1 MKRKHTAPIK
11 LLITG
16 ISIAITGILFLSLVT
31 WYFNSPPGFM
41 SDEIIRIDRGTT
53 LREAA
58 ENLKA
63 RNLITSETFFLVLAK
78 ASGNT
83 TIKTGKYRIYRGM
96 SALEILRSLTRGHV
110 MVKKVTI
117 PEGYNLF
124 QVAERLDAEGV
135 TEEDSFLY
143 YAFDKTFLKSIG
155 IHAPSAEGYMF
166 PETYNFPEESDARDI
181 IQWMYNQL
189 QKELGAMDLSNMKE
203 LNLNRHTLL
212 TMASLIEEEA
222 TVTDEREL
230 ISAVFHN
237 RMKLGMKL
245 YCDPTVRYAV
255 KKFSGRLTY
264 SDLETDSPFN
274 TYVRRGYPPTPISS
288 PGKGAIHAA
297 LHPADVSYLYF
308 VARNDGSHY
317 FSKTLSRHNKA
328 VEYYQK
334 GIKNGF
340 VDEQK
345 KD

>member
-1 MKRKHTAPIK
+1 MKRKDSTSIK
-11 LLITG
+11 LAATA
-16 ISIAITGILFLSLVT
+16 ISIAIACILLLSLIT

-41 SDEIIRIDRGTT
+41 SDEVIRIDRGTT
-53 LREAA
+53 LREAT
-58 ENLKA
+58 ENLKS

-78 ASGNT
+78 VSGNT

-96 SALEILRSLTRGHV
+96 SSLDILRRLTRGHV

-117 PEGYNLF
+117 PEGHNLF
-124 QVAERLDAEGV
+124 QVAKRLDKKGI

-143 YAFDKTFLKSIG
+143 YAFDTTFLKSIG
-155 IHAPSAEGYMF
+155 IDAPSAEGYMF

-189 QKELGAMDLSNMKE
+189 QKELSSMDLSRMRD
-203 LNLNRHTLL
+203 LDLNRHTLL

-222 TVTDEREL
+222 TVADERKL

-255 KKFSGRLTY
+255 KKFTGRLTY
-264 SDLETDSPFN
+264 DDLKADSPFN

-288 PGKGAIHAA
+288 PGRGSIHAA

-334 GIKNGF
+334 GIDNGF
-340 VDEQK
+340 IDRQK
-345 KD
+345 